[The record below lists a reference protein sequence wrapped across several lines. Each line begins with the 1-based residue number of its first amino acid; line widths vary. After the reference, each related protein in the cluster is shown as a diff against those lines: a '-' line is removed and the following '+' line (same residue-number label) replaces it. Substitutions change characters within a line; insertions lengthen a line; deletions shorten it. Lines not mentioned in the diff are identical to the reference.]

1 MKTLLTITAALGL
14 LCLGVASADTKLSGS
29 SELNGIEKV
38 LSVIGNVNPRHT
50 DPKAAQ
56 SIMDIL
62 EAKNQM
68 YSSSTAS
75 KKLHQA
81 KAPGALATQ
90 KVAPPS
96 SRGQK
101 SF

>member
-1 MKTLLTITAALGL
+1 MKTLLTVTAALSL
-14 LCLGVASADTKLSGS
+14 LCLGVASADIKPSVS
-29 SELNGIEKV
+29 SELNGIENV
-38 LSVIGNVNPRHT
+38 LSVIGNVNLRKT

-68 YSSSTAS
+68 YTSSTAS
-75 KKLHQA
+75 KKLQA

-90 KVAPPS
+90 KIAPP